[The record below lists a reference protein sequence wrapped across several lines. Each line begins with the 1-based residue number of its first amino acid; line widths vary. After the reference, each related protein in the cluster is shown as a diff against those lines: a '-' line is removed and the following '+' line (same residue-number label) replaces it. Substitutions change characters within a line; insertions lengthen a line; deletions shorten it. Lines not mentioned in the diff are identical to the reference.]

1 MDESS
6 GGAPTGEP
14 AKKTHAEHTPGSR
27 EDLLA
32 ALEGMVD
39 AFPGVGAAIPRC
51 EFYGQSN
58 GHGARH
64 YCSACH
70 EQEAH
75 EAARA
80 AIKSA
85 RLPVSAVKHTPGPWK
100 VVRDSK
106 SVLLEVRGDNMTRVA
121 EVWTDTEGGQER
133 RVANADL
140 VAAAPDLLA
149 ACERAL
155 SSGAIKF
162 ADNALDLGIR
172 EVLTAAIAKARGGA

>member
-1 MDESS
+1 MRFRLLVLELRDKLPQS
-6 GGAPTGEP
+6 APTAMTVAPP
-14 AKKTHAEHTPGSR
+14 A
-27 EDLLA
+27 
-32 ALEGMVD
+32 
-39 AFPGVGAAIPRC
+39 
-51 EFYGQSN
+51 
-58 GHGARH
+58 
-64 YCSACH
+64 
-70 EQEAH
+70 
-75 EAARA
+75 
-80 AIKSA
+80 
-85 RLPVSAVKHTPGPWK
+85 SAVKHTPGPWK

-172 EVLTAAIAKARGGA
+172 EALTAAIAKARGGA